1 MVSPMAMHIQI
12 TAGRSLSA
20 VDDRYIR
27 RKAARIISKVS
38 DLPDTLIQLLGI
50 KLDGY
55 FNREWFRG

>member
-50 KLDGY
+50 KQDGY
-55 FNREWFRG
+55 FK